1 MPAQRW
7 AALVISVVAGA
18 CVTLASCS
26 SSSGRSGSPPVS
38 LPSGA
43 VTVPRGPAGGS
54 SGSFGTLTGNFCTDV
69 RAIGNNIR
77 PPAGATGSSTA
88 AKRYLNQANTY
99 FSGLAAEAP
108 KQVAGALHS
117 VAAELQALAAAVSSG
132 NNNSLTK
139 VGQKLQS
146 LTTTGATG
154 NAFRNL
160 IDYMGRKCP

>member
-7 AALVISVVAGA
+7 AALVISAVAGA

-26 SSSGRSGSPPVS
+26 SSSSSPGSLPTS

-43 VTVPRGPAGGS
+43 VTAPSGPAAGS
-54 SGSFGTLTGNFCTDV
+54 SGSFGTLTGNFCGDV
-69 RAIGNNIR
+69 RSMGNNIR
-77 PPAGATGSSTA
+77 PPANATGNSTA
-88 AKRYLNQANTY
+88 TKRYLNQAKTY

-108 KQVAGALHS
+108 KQVAASLHTI
-117 VAAELQALAAAVSSG
+117 AAQVRALASAASSG
-132 NNNSLTK
+132 NDSSLTK

-146 LTTTGATG
+146 LTTNGATG

-160 IDYMGRKCP
+160 IDYMVRKCS